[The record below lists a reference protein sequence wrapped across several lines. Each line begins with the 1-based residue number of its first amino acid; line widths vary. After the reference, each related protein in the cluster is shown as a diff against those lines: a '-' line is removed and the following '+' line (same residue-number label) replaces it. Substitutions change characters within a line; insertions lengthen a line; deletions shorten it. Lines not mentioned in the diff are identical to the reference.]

1 MMKRGQFWL
10 MAIVLVY
17 LAIVTMFFYVRSAD
31 RSSIN
36 LFEPNL
42 DLEFQNLVNAINVR
56 NNWLKSTGNDWYD
69 LAWQY
74 RRKIEITQNGTPA
87 EIPTGIEAG
96 KVGNCIADFRVVN
109 LTNSEIQ
116 ANVSATTAP
125 GCNITIGV
133 STTPFTFYVYYGNP
147 SASTPSYRQGTAQQ
161 GTEVTATLGSEME
174 VPTRG
179 LCTHLNS
186 IYPRLGMQLNC
197 SLANVTCPAPRTQ
210 ANISIQLQST
220 GFKFNGTIFPQSCT
234 A

>member
-1 MMKRGQFWL
+1 MTKHGQFWL

-31 RSSIN
+31 RSGVS

-56 NNWLKSTGNDWYD
+56 NNWLRGTGNDWYD

-74 RRKIEITQNGTPA
+74 RRRIEATQTGSPA

-96 KVGNCIADFRVVN
+96 KVSNCIEDLRVVN
-109 LTNSEIQ
+109 LTNSEIH
-116 ANVSATTAP
+116 ANVSATAAP

-133 STTPFTFYVYYGNP
+133 SAAPFTFYVYYGNP
-147 SASTPSYRQGTAQQ
+147 SASTPSYRAGAAQQ
-161 GTEVTATLGSEME
+161 GTEVTATLGSEIE

-179 LCTHLNS
+179 LCAHFNS

-197 SLANVTCPAPRTQ
+197 SLANVTCTYPRTQ

-220 GFKFNGTIFPQSCT
+220 GFKFNGTVFPQSC
-234 A
+234 AA